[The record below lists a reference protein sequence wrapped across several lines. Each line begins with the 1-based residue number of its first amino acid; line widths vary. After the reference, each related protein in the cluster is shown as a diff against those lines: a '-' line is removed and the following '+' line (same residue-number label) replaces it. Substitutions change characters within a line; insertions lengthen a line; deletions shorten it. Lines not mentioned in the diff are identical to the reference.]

1 VSSEP
6 QRVSAALTSDVN
18 PGGIGAHGHSAGW
31 LELWYQPK
39 IGSQALDLRGA
50 EALIRM
56 RHPRLGVIQPAH
68 FIPHMGDRLLPAL
81 SQFVV
86 TQALADWRYFLAEQR
101 PLDLSINLPISFLED
116 PKSFDY
122 LCRQLPDDPAFA
134 GLILEVD
141 GSDITR
147 DLAAARDFAKQAR
160 LRKLAISVDRLG
172 SEWTTLLRLRDF
184 PFVEIKVEPELVAG
198 CAYDREADAV
208 PAYCQCGQSIRRP
221 HGRCRDREL
230 RRFLYGARTGLRPG
244 SGLPVWKAH
253 GCPDLYARD
262 RARSDKR
269 GVIARSRVAEKSLLA
284 RGPRRWVC
292 GGPLNPID
300 RGAPRPDGRLRG
312 KPLYCRYGNN
322 IAPG

>member
-6 QRVSAALTSDVN
+6 QRVSAARASGVN
-18 PGGIGAHGHSAGW
+18 PGRIGAHGHSAGW

-56 RHPRLGVIQPAH
+56 RHPQFGVVEPAA
-68 FIPHMGDRLLPAL
+68 FIPHMGERLLPAL
-81 SQFVV
+81 SQFVIA
-86 TQALADWRYFLAEQR
+86 QALADWRYFLAEQR

-147 DLAAARDFAKQAR
+147 DLAAVRDFARQAR
-160 LRKLAISVDRLG
+160 LRKVAISVDRLG
-172 SEWTTLLRLRDF
+172 SEWTALLQLRDF

-198 CAYDREADAV
+198 CAYDRAKRTLCRHIV
-208 PAYCQCGQSIRRP
+208 GCGQSIRRP
-221 HGRCRDREL
+221 HSRCRNREL

-244 SGLPVWKAH
+244 SGLPVCQTH
-253 GCPDLYARD
+253 GCPDIHARD
-262 RARSDKR
+262 WARSDKH
-269 GVIARSRVAEKSLLA
+269 GVIARSQAVEKNPSARSVALGL
-284 RGPRRWVC
+284 RRS
-292 GGPLNPID
+292 I
-300 RGAPRPDGRLRG
+300 
-312 KPLYCRYGNN
+312 KPHRSE
-322 IAPG
+322 